1 MQTIKN
7 TIDFLLKEKVRI
19 ISILFI
25 IVFFSLSSFL
35 DFTSLWSV
43 VGDMQDVTNKILPL
57 VVLSILTTLL
67 LQQKLHYT
75 VSHVISKVQ
84 PHLLLPAAFFFS
96 VIAIGLLSHYV
107 FQDYYIIPTDEN
119 SYLFQAKIFA
129 QGRLF
134 AEPHPLREFFE
145 AVNIV
150 TTPSKVFGKYPPGH
164 ALFLMWGVL
173 IGYPRLI
180 PLLISSLTLLV
191 IFFLAKEAYDTKT
204 AKVSVIFALFSPAY
218 LFTSSTLLS
227 QTTSLFLISLGCLFF
242 IKTLKSGRYYF
253 PFISGACLGLAFNT
267 RPLNTIALS
276 IPFSVYLFCLL
287 IKYKRAYLK
296 KFLLFSF
303 ALLIFFGIFLSYN
316 HALTGDAFLMPF
328 QMWGNEHLV
337 RDSYGFGTHGDY
349 THDFDKGFTNTRLNL
364 RRLNEWLFGWP
375 CSLLFI
381 CALFFFYPLNKW
393 DYIFF
398 SGFLLLVIAYLF
410 WWWAGEVLG
419 SLYYYDSLVFLVV
432 LSARGFIKL
441 TECIDG
447 KKYAMGR
454 TGVMIF
460 TIILFLFS
468 LVNFFPAKIEETYN
482 MVSAFKTPAF
492 EIKKNNVHNA
502 IVFITFVEGGWFKN
516 RFYIHNSPELLDDI
530 LFARNLGKKNKL
542 LMNYYPDRNYYIYSV
557 NKDELQK
564 GKLLRI
570 KNKSS

>member
-1 MQTIKN
+1 MNTVKN
-7 TIDFLLKEKVRI
+7 LIDFLLKEKVRI
-19 ISILFI
+19 ISMLFILF
-25 IVFFSLSSFL
+25 FFSLSSFT
-35 DFTSLWSV
+35 DFTSLWSIA
-43 VGDMQDVTNKILPL
+43 GDIQDVINKILPL
-57 VVLSILTTLL
+57 IVLSVLTTIL
-67 LQQKLHYT
+67 LQQKLQYN
-75 VSHVISKVQ
+75 VSNVISNVR
-84 PHLLLPAAFFFS
+84 PHLLLLVVFFFS
-96 VIAIGLLSHYV
+96 LIAIGLLSQYV

-119 SYLFQAKIFA
+119 SYLFQAKTFA
-129 QGRLF
+129 KGRLF
-134 AEPHPLREFFE
+134 VESHPLGEFFE
-145 AVNIV
+145 AVNVV

-180 PLLISSLTLLV
+180 PLIISSLTLFV
-191 IFFLAKEAYDTKT
+191 IFFLAKEAYDSKT
-204 AKVSVIFALFSPAY
+204 AKVAALFALLSPAY

-242 IKTLKSGRYYF
+242 IKTQKSESYYF

-276 IPFSVYLFCLL
+276 IPFSAYFFYLL
-287 IKYKRAYLK
+287 IKYKGTYWK
-296 KFLLFSF
+296 KFLLFSL
-303 ALLIFFGIFLSYN
+303 ALLIFLGIFLSYN
-316 HALTGDAFLMPF
+316 HALTGNAFLMPF

-337 RDSYGFGTHGDY
+337 RDRYGFGTHGDY
-349 THDFDKGFTNTRLNL
+349 THDFDKGLTNTRLNL

-375 CSLLFI
+375 CSILFI

-419 SLYYYDSLVFLVV
+419 PLYYYDSLVFLVV
-432 LSARGFIKL
+432 LSARGFLKL

-447 KKYAMGR
+447 KKSDMDR
-454 TGVMIF
+454 TGIMIF

-468 LVNFFPAKIEETYN
+468 FLKFYPEKIKETYN
-482 MVSAFKTPAF
+482 YVFTHKTPVIA
-492 EIKKNNVHNA
+492 IQKINVHNA
-502 IVFITFVEGGWFKN
+502 IVFITFLEGGWFKN
-516 RFYIHNSPELLDDI
+516 RFYVHNSPDLNDDI
-530 LFARNLGKKNKL
+530 LFARNLGKRNKL
-542 LMNYYPDRNYYIYSV
+542 LMDYYPDRNYYIYSV